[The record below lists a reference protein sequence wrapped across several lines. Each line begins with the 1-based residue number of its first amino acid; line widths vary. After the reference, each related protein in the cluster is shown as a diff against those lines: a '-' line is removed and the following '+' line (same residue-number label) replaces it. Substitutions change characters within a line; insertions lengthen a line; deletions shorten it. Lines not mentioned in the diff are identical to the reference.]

1 MSPRHAVPLA
11 HHPRTLNYVAL
22 DLVLDRRCL
31 PHDQMVSRQNHP
43 SPNAVHPPVTGYHH
57 QVEVGSWR
65 RWVVLSG
72 QVGVQPD
79 GQVSQDP
86 IEQLVVALENVRQ
99 NLFAADL
106 RVDDVVKLTFHLV
119 GDVDKQRLHE
129 VVAGWLAGH
138 APAMTMLFVAEL
150 AEPGYRVQVEVWAA
164 H

>member
-1 MSPRHAVPLA
+1 MPEPDISGWTFPRSAGGETWRSA
-11 HHPRTLNYVAL
+11 MNEDGMRIFRN
-22 DLVLDRRCL
+22 
-31 PHDQMVSRQNHP
+31 P

-79 GQVSQDP
+79 GQVPQDP

-138 APAMTMLFVAEL
+138 APAMTMLFVAGL